1 MIDIIDDDVTMM
13 YNHPGPQITTIQV
26 LQQLD
31 RFAAWNDGLLA
42 EIADVAGENGR
53 AYSHVLS
60 LLILY
65 SNSVVQLLRPLLDLE
80 GFPVELVE
88 DTIRNHAQQGL
99 FFFEEHYQL
108 GYTSQ
113 YQPTLQMFATLHL
126 IDVVAR
132 FFP

>member
-60 LLILY
+60 LL
-65 SNSVVQLLRPLLDLE
+65 
-80 GFPVELVE
+80 
-88 DTIRNHAQQGL
+88 
-99 FFFEEHYQL
+99 
-108 GYTSQ
+108 
-113 YQPTLQMFATLHL
+113 
-126 IDVVAR
+126 
-132 FFP
+132 